1 MEKNEVVEK
10 LRELFADKLSVDIAE
25 VTDES
30 KIMDDLGG
38 DSLDLVEISMEVEK
52 EFGITVTDDNV
63 DVEFRKSFGS
73 IAAFVVEKC
82 GR

>member
-10 LRELFADKLSVDIAE
+10 LRELFADKLSVHIDE
-25 VTDES
+25 VTDEA

-52 EFGITVTDDNV
+52 EFGITLTDDNV
-63 DVEFRKSFGS
+63 DVEFRKPFAD
-73 IAAFVVEKC
+73 IAAFVAEKC
-82 GR
+82 GK